1 MGTPGT
7 LAAPPLGPSRLS
19 LARARPA
26 LAAGSLTVLA
36 GCGVAIALGGSDR
49 HSSIVQG
56 SGRGLPGWLAGP
68 LSGLGLH
75 LTLAQFYLV
84 VAAMGVAY
92 GIAVAFAGELR
103 TRWLVGSIV
112 LLHALF
118 LLAPPLL
125 STDVFNY
132 INYARLGALH
142 GFDPYVHGAIAARHD
157 PSFLFTAWRHTGSA
171 YGPLFTLA
179 SYPLAFIG
187 VPGALWAFKLVA
199 ALASLGCVALVWKI
213 AEQLGRLPVR
223 AAAIFGLNPLL
234 LVWTVGG
241 AHNDLLMLLLLLAG
255 VLLVLRRREALGG
268 AALLAS
274 VAIKATS
281 GIAIPFVLLGAQ
293 RRWRAV
299 AGLAVAAVVVGVAA
313 AIAFPGHPLGVLDV
327 LGRQQQTLVAFDSVP
342 SETAALFG
350 VHTVTHG
357 VRLASAVLLALALAW
372 LFFRVWRRGADWVGA
387 CGWALAAVVGL
398 SAWFLAWYAVWP
410 LAFAAV
416 SRDRRLLT
424 VVVAIQA
431 YFVINHIPG
440 FTMMPR

>member
-1 MGTPGT
+1 MGAPGT
-7 LAAPPLGPSRLS
+7 LAAPPLGPPRLS
-19 LARARPA
+19 LTRARPA
-26 LAAGSLTVLA
+26 LAAASLAALA
-36 GCGVAIALGGSDR
+36 GCGVAIAVGGADL

-56 SGRGLPGWLAGP
+56 SGLGLPGWLAGP
-68 LSGLGLH
+68 FSGLGLH
-75 LTLAQFYLV
+75 LKLAQFYLV
-84 VAAMGVAY
+84 LAAMGLAY
-92 GIAVAFAGELR
+92 GGAVAFAGELR
-103 TRWLVGSIV
+103 ARWVLGSIV
-112 LLHALF
+112 VVHVLF

-142 GFDPYVHGAIAARHD
+142 GLDPYVHGAIAVRND

-187 VPGALWAFKLVA
+187 VPAALWAFKVVA

-213 AEQLGRLPVR
+213 AEHLGRSPAR

-241 AHNDLLMLLLLLAG
+241 AHNDLLMLVLLLAG
-255 VLLVLRRREALGG
+255 VLLVLRKREALGG
-268 AALLAS
+268 AAMLAS

-299 AGLAVAAVVVGVAA
+299 AGLAAATVVVGVAA

-327 LGRQQQTLVAFDSVP
+327 VGHQQQTLVAFDSVP
-342 SETAALFG
+342 SEAASLLG
-350 VHTVTHG
+350 LHTVTHG
-357 VRLASAVLLALALAW
+357 VRIAAEALLAMALVW
-372 LFFRVWRRGADWVGA
+372 LFFQAWRRGADWVTA
-387 CGWALAAVVGL
+387 CGWALVAVVGL

-424 VVVAIQA
+424 VVLVIQA

-440 FTMMPR
+440 FTMPQA